1 MNLSRNNF
9 AIPMII
15 ALFAEIK
22 SETNNNKH
30 THMEGIGKYIGALI
44 LLIGVLV
51 LAIPAFTDSIT
62 DMCEKVALPNG
73 CVHKSFYM
81 FCIKF
86 LFIFATGWYSEDSI
100 RVYVRFCGQNM
111 TKYCSRIR

>member
-30 THMEGIGKYIGALI
+30 THMEGIGKYIGVLI

-62 DMCEKVALPNG
+62 DTSLMIGLLLVIVGFFA
-73 CVHKSFYM
+73 H
-81 FCIKF
+81 I
-86 LFIFATGWYSEDSI
+86 FIGRKA
-100 RVYVRFCGQNM
+100 
-111 TKYCSRIR
+111 KA

>member
-51 LAIPAFTDSIT
+51 LAIPAFTDSISDT
-62 DMCEKVALPNG
+62 SLMIGLLLVVVGFFA
-73 CVHKSFYM
+73 H
-81 FCIKF
+81 I
-86 LFIFATGWYSEDSI
+86 FIGRKA
-100 RVYVRFCGQNM
+100 
-111 TKYCSRIR
+111 KA

>member
-1 MNLSRNNF
+1 
-9 AIPMII
+9 MII

-30 THMEGIGKYIGALI
+30 THMEGIGKYIGVLI

-62 DMCEKVALPNG
+62 DTSLMIGLLLVVVGFFA
-73 CVHKSFYM
+73 H
-81 FCIKF
+81 I
-86 LFIFATGWYSEDSI
+86 FIGRKA
-100 RVYVRFCGQNM
+100 
-111 TKYCSRIR
+111 KA

>member
-30 THMEGIGKYIGALI
+30 THMEGIGKYIGVLI

-62 DMCEKVALPNG
+62 DTSLMIGLLLVVVGFFA
-73 CVHKSFYM
+73 H
-81 FCIKF
+81 I
-86 LFIFATGWYSEDSI
+86 FIGRKA
-100 RVYVRFCGQNM
+100 
-111 TKYCSRIR
+111 KA

>member
-62 DMCEKVALPNG
+62 DTSLMIGLLLVVVGFFA
-73 CVHKSFYM
+73 H
-81 FCIKF
+81 I
-86 LFIFATGWYSEDSI
+86 FIGRKA
-100 RVYVRFCGQNM
+100 
-111 TKYCSRIR
+111 KA

>member
-62 DMCEKVALPNG
+62 DTSLMIGLLLVIVGFFA
-73 CVHKSFYM
+73 H
-81 FCIKF
+81 I
-86 LFIFATGWYSEDSI
+86 FIGRKA
-100 RVYVRFCGQNM
+100 
-111 TKYCSRIR
+111 KA

>member
-1 MNLSRNNF
+1 MNQSNRIHRNNLENRAKAASF
-9 AIPMII
+9 P
-15 ALFAEIK
+15 
-22 SETNNNKH
+22 T
-30 THMEGIGKYIGALI
+30 
-44 LLIGVLV
+44 IGVIIIILCEKAALPNGCV
-51 LAIPAFTDSIT
+51 HLAIPAFTDSIT

-86 LFIFATGWYSEDSI
+86 FFATGWYSDDSI